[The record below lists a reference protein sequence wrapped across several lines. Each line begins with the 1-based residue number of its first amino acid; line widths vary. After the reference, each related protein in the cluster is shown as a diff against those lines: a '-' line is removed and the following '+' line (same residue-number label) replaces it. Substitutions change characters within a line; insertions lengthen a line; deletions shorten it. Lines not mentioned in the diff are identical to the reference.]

1 MRPRHIENKMGGGGD
16 DGGGMGVECRS
27 CFTVN

>member
-1 MRPRHIENKMGGGGD
+1 MRPRHIENKMEGGGG
-16 DGGGMGVECRS
+16 DGGGMGVGCRS